1 VLDFASSNCGL
12 RPTVNLKN
20 TAARLSAEQ
29 LERNFADINPP
40 LTPSQALEEGSRCLF
55 CFDAPCIKACPTGIN
70 VPAFIHQIV
79 TSDLTGSARTILDT
93 NILGHSCGRVCPTS
107 VLCEGMCVLNMEGKR
122 PVAIGRL
129 QRYAVDY
136 VLDRGL
142 RLFSPGVPTGFRVAL
157 IGAGPASLSCAFEL
171 RRHGHEAVIFD
182 ARSKAGGLNTYGIA
196 AYKMRANDVEKEIDL
211 IRDMGV
217 EIRSGVVV
225 GKDISLAQL
234 EADFDAIFLG
244 VGLGATEEL
253 KIAGEEL
260 EGSLDSLSFIEQT
273 KSKQFAEIVV
283 GRRIAVIG
291 GGNTAIDVVTAARRL
306 GAEQVYMVY
315 RRSAEE
321 MSAFDYEYELAKKDG
336 VTFVWQVVPDRI
348 IGTLHVEGLRCL
360 RTELGA
366 PDASGRRQP
375 QVLPESD
382 FILDV
387 DMVVRALG
395 QTKLTAFLQS
405 IPQITLDR
413 GRIVVNEATMQT
425 GNPRYFAGGDCVNGA
440 GEVVDAVAHGK
451 TAAKGI
457 HKALATSGR
466 VHA

>member
-1 VLDFASSNCGL
+1 M
-12 RPTVNLKN
+12 TLKN
-20 TAARLSAEQ
+20 TAARLSPEQ

-55 CFDAPCIKACPTGIN
+55 CYDAPCIKACPTGIN
-70 VPAFIHQIV
+70 IPSFIHQIV
-79 TSDLTGSARTILDT
+79 TSDLGGSAKTILDA

-107 VLCEGMCVLNMEGKR
+107 VLCEGVCVLNQEGKR

-142 RLFSPGVPTGFRVAL
+142 RLFSPGEPSGYRVAL

-182 ARSKAGGLNTYGIA
+182 ARPKAGGLNTYGIA
-196 AYKMRANDVEKEIDL
+196 AYKMRAHDVEKEVEM

-217 EIRSGVVV
+217 EIRSGMVV

-234 EADFDAIFLG
+234 EAEFDAIFLG

-253 KIAGEEL
+253 KIQGEEL

-273 KSKQFAEIVV
+273 KAKNFADIIV

-336 VTFVWQVVPDRI
+336 VTFVWQAVPNRI
-348 IGTLHVEGLRCL
+348 MGTSRVEGLQCL
-360 RTELGA
+360 RTELGP
-366 PDASGRRQP
+366 PDSSGRRVPQIQP
-375 QVLPESD
+375 GSEFV
-382 FILDV
+382 LDV

-395 QTKLTAFLQS
+395 QTKLTTFLRS
-405 IPQITLDR
+405 IPQIKLDR
-413 GRIVVNEATMQT
+413 GRIVVHETTMQT
-425 GNPRYFAGGDCVNGA
+425 GNPKYFAGGDCVNGA

-451 TAAKGI
+451 LAARGI
-457 HKALATSGR
+457 HNAFSASPR
-466 VHA
+466 RAHA

>member
-1 VLDFASSNCGL
+1 M
-12 RPTVNLKN
+12 TLKN
-20 TAARLSAEQ
+20 TAVRLSPEQ

-40 LTPSQALEEGSRCLF
+40 LTPSQALEEASRCLF
-55 CFDAPCIKACPTGIN
+55 CYDAPCIKACPTGIDI
-70 VPAFIHQIV
+70 PTFIRQIV
-79 TSDLTGSARTILDT
+79 TSDLRGSARTILDA

-107 VLCEGMCVLNMEGKR
+107 VLCEGMCVLNQEGKR

-129 QRYAVDY
+129 QRYAVDH

-142 RLFSPGVPTGFRVAL
+142 RLFSPGTSSGFRVAL

-171 RRHGHEAVIFD
+171 RRYGHEAVIFD
-182 ARSKAGGLNTYGIA
+182 ARPHPGGLNTYGIA
-196 AYKMRANDVEKEIDL
+196 AYKMRARDVDKEVSM

-217 EIRSGVVV
+217 EIRSGITV
-225 GKDISLAQL
+225 GKDISMAQL
-234 EADFDAIFLG
+234 EAEFDAIFLG

-253 KIAGEEL
+253 KIPGEEL
-260 EGSLDSLSFIEQT
+260 EGSLDSLTFIEQT
-273 KSKQFAEIVV
+273 KSKAFADIIV

-306 GAEQVYMVY
+306 GAEQVYLVY

-336 VTFVWQVVPDRI
+336 VTFVWQAVPDRI
-348 IGTLHVEGLRCL
+348 IGTRHVEALQCL
-360 RTELGA
+360 RTELSTR
-366 PDASGRRQP
+366 DVSGRRVPQRQP
-375 QVLPESD
+375 GSEFV
-382 FILDV
+382 LDV

-405 IPQITLDR
+405 IPEVNLDG
-413 GRIVVNEATMQT
+413 GRIVVDENTMQT
-425 GNPRYFAGGDCVNGA
+425 TNPKYFAGGDCVNGA

-451 TAAKGI
+451 IAARGI
-457 HKALATSGR
+457 HNAFGASPR
-466 VHA
+466 RAHA